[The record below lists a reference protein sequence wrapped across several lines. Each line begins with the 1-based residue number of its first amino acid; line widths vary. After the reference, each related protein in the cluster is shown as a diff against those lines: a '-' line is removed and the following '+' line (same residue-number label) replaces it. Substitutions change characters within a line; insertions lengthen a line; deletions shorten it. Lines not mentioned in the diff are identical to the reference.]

1 MIEGFPA
8 PSVVPPLAAVVR
20 PETQQLRRATAR
32 RRAKESKV
40 FVLRE
45 ENRFRL
51 DPAFVAR
58 YVDKQPAWG
67 FGILSRITYE
77 RTYARP
83 VSKALLKEQA
93 LLYRGY
99 SEHDAADYAKKSK
112 QTHEHYWQTVLRV
125 VEGVSSILKQ
135 QVRDTGQAWSDEEE
149 QHHAQEMFTRMWC
162 FKFTPPGRGLW
173 FMGTEAMELKGS
185 AALNNCFV
193 GAERLITREK
203 GPARLDEL
211 VDTSVTV
218 LTPDGWRAATVR
230 AFGEQQVQD
239 VTFAP
244 ADFATCNGNVRTSRS
259 NLRTR
264 VRVTPDHRWITLNR
278 GEVTDLRVGD
288 SVAAQINRDTTES
301 VAYREGRVHGLIFG
315 DGTAGYQHL
324 TANAR
329 AYHIRL
335 CGEKAAEVGRFDNV
349 TYPSSYNGDPYCH
362 VTSAIDLKQLP
373 EDASPDYL
381 RGFLDGWIVA
391 DGSIEPDGETVRLAT
406 QHPGAEDWLRRFAAS
421 AGWLLTGIAADKA
434 TTTNF
439 GARKHPLTV
448 YRLTRHRRAWVVTQI
463 DALAEP
469 EPVYCAQV
477 PDTRSFVLASGIH
490 TGNCGFVSTEHIAHD
505 FAEPFCVLMDYSMLG
520 VGMGFDLRGAGLVTL
535 VTPATSLDV
544 HVVADSREGWIE
556 CVRIVLDAF
565 SGKGAL
571 PRAWDFSKV
580 RKEGAPL
587 KTFGGTASGPKP
599 LEQLLTTLTAM
610 LYAVVGQPISG
621 KTITS
626 IMNVIGK
633 CVVAGN
639 VRRSSEIALGD
650 PEDTDFIT
658 LKDPT
663 ELNAMHARLSE
674 IEKANPAWV
683 ALQAKI
689 DKLRKKR
696 KDKGLGVLDEEFGVI
711 QAKIDKLEKKQ
722 KTLLESDAEWV
733 ALNAKIDAHPLM
745 AYLWAS
751 NNTALCPQGYDYDT
765 LAASTVLNGE
775 PGYAWL
781 DVIRAYGRLIDP
793 PNWKDRNAKGFNP
806 CVPSGTRI
814 LTREGYRAIETLV
827 GQRVEVWNGEA
838 WASVEPKV
846 TGYQQPLV
854 RVSLSDGTELVCTD
868 YHKWHLAPK
877 RRGAEEEVVRA
888 IDLQVGDALA
898 KYEMPIVE
906 SGVEWDHAYTHGFFC
921 GDGQVS
927 KSGARGVLLYGVK
940 KALLPHLVD
949 ARPGS
954 EDEYGRQY
962 VGLPSSLPDKF
973 TVRHDLS
980 VRARLAWLAGLL
992 DADGCVLRN
1001 PNSVHVQL
1009 SSVDRDFLLSV
1020 RLMLTT
1026 LGVQAKVSVERE
1038 ASVRSLPDGKGS
1050 YAAYACQTNY
1060 RLLIN
1065 AADTQR
1071 LVQLGLKTYRLDL
1084 PNLPPQRDAR
1094 RFVTVEAVEKAG
1106 VADVVY
1112 CFEEPITH
1120 RGTFEGIVTGQCGE
1134 QTLHDMELCCLVETY
1149 PTKHED
1155 LDDYLMTLKYAYRY
1169 AKAVTLVPT
1178 HNKRTNAVM
1187 VRNRRIGTSMA
1198 GVIEQYSKL
1207 GLQECIRWWDTGYRE
1222 IRKWDVEYSGWLGVN
1237 ESIKSTSIKPG
1248 GTTPLLAGVEGGMK
1262 APTSRYYMRT
1272 VRFDYRSP
1280 LVKQLADAGYR
1291 VEKDRTTPR
1300 TMVVYFPCETKPGV
1314 LTAEELGL
1322 WEQAQIFTALQ
1333 RYWSDNMVSATLT
1346 FQPHEANTLA
1356 RLLKCYEGQW
1366 KCVSFLPLFN
1376 HGFPQAPY
1384 IPCTKEQYEE
1394 ARAKLASLDDITVEH
1409 DTDDK
1414 WCSGDVCELSSKQ

>member
-8 PSVVPPLAAVVR
+8 SSSFVSTSASAALVR
-20 PETQQLRRATAR
+20 PETKQLRRATAR
-32 RRAKESKV
+32 RRRDKEDKV

-93 LLYRGY
+93 MLFRGMD
-99 SEHDAADYAKKSK
+99 EVAAHEFAKKNK
-112 QTHEHYWQTVLRV
+112 QTHEQYWQTVLRV

-149 QHHAQEMFTRMWC
+149 QHHAQEMFTRMWL

-185 AALNNCFV
+185 AALNNC
-193 GAERLITREK
+193 
-203 GPARLDEL
+203 
-211 VDTSVTV
+211 
-218 LTPDGWRAATVR
+218 
-230 AFGEQQVQD
+230 
-239 VTFAP
+239 
-244 ADFATCNGNVRTSRS
+244 
-259 NLRTR
+259 
-264 VRVTPDHRWITLNR
+264 
-278 GEVTDLRVGD
+278 
-288 SVAAQINRDTTES
+288 
-301 VAYREGRVHGLIFG
+301 
-315 DGTAGYQHL
+315 
-324 TANAR
+324 
-329 AYHIRL
+329 
-335 CGEKAAEVGRFDNV
+335 
-349 TYPSSYNGDPYCH
+349 
-362 VTSAIDLKQLP
+362 
-373 EDASPDYL
+373 
-381 RGFLDGWIVA
+381 
-391 DGSIEPDGETVRLAT
+391 
-406 QHPGAEDWLRRFAAS
+406 
-421 AGWLLTGIAADKA
+421 
-434 TTTNF
+434 
-439 GARKHPLTV
+439 
-448 YRLTRHRRAWVVTQI
+448 
-463 DALAEP
+463 
-469 EPVYCAQV
+469 
-477 PDTRSFVLASGIH
+477 
-490 TGNCGFVSTEHIAHD
+490 GFVSTENIEHD
-505 FAEPFCVLMDYSMLG
+505 LAEPFCVLMDYSMLG

-535 VTPATSLDV
+535 VTPVTSLAT
-544 HVVADSREGWIE
+544 HVVSDDREGWIK

-565 SGKGAL
+565 TGKGAL

-610 LYAVVGQPISG
+610 LYAVVDQPISG

-663 ELNAMHARLSE
+663 ELNAMRARLSE
-674 IEKANPAWV
+674 IEKSNPAW
-683 ALQAKI
+683 LTIQAKI
-689 DKLRKKR
+689 NKHRKKR
-696 KDKGLGVLDEEFGVI
+696 KEKGLSVLDEEFGVI

-722 KTLLESDAEWV
+722 KALLESDAAWT
-733 ALNAKIDAHPLM
+733 ALNAEIDAHPLM
-745 AYLWAS
+745 SYLWAS
-751 NNTALCPQGYDYDT
+751 NNTALCPQGYDYGK
-765 LAASTVLNGE
+765 LAESTVLNGE

-806 CVPSGTRI
+806 
-814 LTREGYRAIETLV
+814 
-827 GQRVEVWNGEA
+827 
-838 WASVEPKV
+838 
-846 TGYQQPLV
+846 
-854 RVSLSDGTELVCTD
+854 
-868 YHKWHLAPK
+868 
-877 RRGAEEEVVRA
+877 
-888 IDLQVGDALA
+888 
-898 KYEMPIVE
+898 
-906 SGVEWDHAYTHGFFC
+906 
-921 GDGQVS
+921 
-927 KSGARGVLLYGVK
+927 
-940 KALLPHLVD
+940 
-949 ARPGS
+949 
-954 EDEYGRQY
+954 
-962 VGLPSSLPDKF
+962 
-973 TVRHDLS
+973 
-980 VRARLAWLAGLL
+980 
-992 DADGCVLRN
+992 
-1001 PNSVHVQL
+1001 
-1009 SSVDRDFLLSV
+1009 
-1020 RLMLTT
+1020 
-1026 LGVQAKVSVERE
+1026 
-1038 ASVRSLPDGKGS
+1038 
-1050 YAAYACQTNY
+1050 
-1060 RLLIN
+1060 
-1065 AADTQR
+1065 
-1071 LVQLGLKTYRLDL
+1071 
-1084 PNLPPQRDAR
+1084 
-1094 RFVTVEAVEKAG
+1094 
-1106 VADVVY
+1106 
-1112 CFEEPITH
+1112 
-1120 RGTFEGIVTGQCGE
+1120 CGE

-1262 APTSRYYMRT
+1262 APTARYYMRT
-1272 VRFDYRSP
+1272 IRFDYRSP
-1280 LVKQLADAGYR
+1280 LVKQLAEAGYR

-1314 LTAEELGL
+1314 LTSEELGL

-1346 FQPHEANTLA
+1346 FQPHEADTLA

-1366 KCVSFLPLFN
+1366 KCVSFLPLSN
-1376 HGFPQAPY
+1376 HGFLQAPY

-1394 ARAKLASLDDITVEH
+1394 ANAKLSALPELTVEH

-1414 WCSGDVCELSSKQ
+1414 WCSGGICELPAK

>member
-8 PSVVPPLAAVVR
+8 SPSIASYPAVAVR
-20 PETQQLRRATAR
+20 PETRQLRRATAR

-58 YVDKQPAWG
+58 YVDQQPAWG

-83 VSKALLKEQA
+83 VSKALIKEQA
-93 LLYRGY
+93 MAYRGL
-99 SEHDAADYAKKSK
+99 DALAAFEFAKKNK
-112 QTHEHYWQTVLRV
+112 QTHEHYWQTCLRV

-135 QVRDTGQAWSDEEE
+135 QVRDTGQPWSDDEE

-185 AALNNCFV
+185 AALNNCFSGTERV
-193 GAERLITREK
+193 ITKEHGAVRFADVL
-203 GPARLDEL
+203 GQ
-211 VDTSVTV
+211 SVTV
-218 LTPDGWRAATVR
+218 LTADGWMPALIK
-230 AFGEQQVQD
+230 AFGEQTVQEI
-239 VTFAP
+239 TFAP
-244 ADFATCNGNVRTSRS
+244 ADYGTRSGAPRALRS
-259 NLRTR
+259 NLRER
-264 VRVTPDHRWITLNR
+264 VVATPNHRWLTLNR

-288 SVAAQINRDTTES
+288 SVAAQINRDDVES
-301 VAYREGRVHGLIFG
+301 DDYKSGRVHGLIFG
-315 DGTAGYQHL
+315 DGTAGYKHR
-324 TANAR
+324 TR
-329 AYHIRL
+329 DTRTYHIRL
-335 CGEKAAEVGRFDNV
+335 CGEKARAEVSRFAHV
-349 TYPSSYNGDPYCH
+349 TYPASYAGDPYCH
-362 VTSAIDLKQLP
+362 VESRRELKALP
-373 EDASPDYL
+373 EDAPPDYL

-391 DGSIEPDGETVRLAT
+391 DGSLKADGESYRLAS
-406 QHPGAEDWLRRFAAS
+406 QHPEAEAWLRAHAAV
-421 AGWLLTGIAADKA
+421 AGWLLTGVATDKA
-434 TTTNF
+434 EETNF
-439 GARKHPLTV
+439 GPRTHALTAYSLSRKP
-448 YRLTRHRRAWVVTQI
+448 RAWTVTAI
-463 DALAEP
+463 EP
-469 EPVYCAQV
+469 LPEQEIVYCAQV
-477 PDTRSFVLASGIH
+477 PGARAFTLAAGIY

-520 VGMGFDLRGAGLVTL
+520 VGMGFDLRGAGLVTI

-571 PRAWDFSKV
+571 PRAWDYSKV

-587 KTFGGTASGPKP
+587 KTFGGAASGPKP

-610 LYAVVGQPISG
+610 LYAAVGQPISG

-663 ELNAMHARLSE
+663 ELNAMRARLGE

-689 DKLRKKR
+689 DKHRKKR
-696 KDKGLGVLDEEFGVI
+696 KDKGLGVLDAEFGAI
-711 QAKIDKLEKKQ
+711 QGKIDKLEKKQ
-722 KTLLESDAEWV
+722 KQLLEGDAAWA
-733 ALNAKIDAHPLM
+733 ALNAEIDAHPLM

-751 NNTALCPQGYDYDT
+751 NNTALCPQGYDYDA

-806 CVPSGTRI
+806 C
-814 LTREGYRAIETLV
+814 
-827 GQRVEVWNGEA
+827 
-838 WASVEPKV
+838 
-846 TGYQQPLV
+846 
-854 RVSLSDGTELVCTD
+854 
-868 YHKWHLAPK
+868 
-877 RRGAEEEVVRA
+877 
-888 IDLQVGDALA
+888 
-898 KYEMPIVE
+898 
-906 SGVEWDHAYTHGFFC
+906 
-921 GDGQVS
+921 
-927 KSGARGVLLYGVK
+927 
-940 KALLPHLVD
+940 
-949 ARPGS
+949 
-954 EDEYGRQY
+954 
-962 VGLPSSLPDKF
+962 
-973 TVRHDLS
+973 
-980 VRARLAWLAGLL
+980 
-992 DADGCVLRN
+992 
-1001 PNSVHVQL
+1001 
-1009 SSVDRDFLLSV
+1009 
-1020 RLMLTT
+1020 
-1026 LGVQAKVSVERE
+1026 
-1038 ASVRSLPDGKGS
+1038 
-1050 YAAYACQTNY
+1050 
-1060 RLLIN
+1060 
-1065 AADTQR
+1065 
-1071 LVQLGLKTYRLDL
+1071 
-1084 PNLPPQRDAR
+1084 
-1094 RFVTVEAVEKAG
+1094 
-1106 VADVVY
+1106 
-1112 CFEEPITH
+1112 
-1120 RGTFEGIVTGQCGE
+1120 GE

-1149 PTKHED
+1149 PTKHDD
-1155 LDDYLMTLKYAYRY
+1155 LDDYLLTLKYAYRY

-1272 VRFDYRSP
+1272 IRFDYRSP
-1280 LVKQLADAGYR
+1280 LVKQLSDAGYR

-1366 KCVSFLPLFN
+1366 KCVSFLPLSN
-1376 HGFPQAPY
+1376 HGFLQAPY
-1384 IPCTKEQYEE
+1384 IPCTQEQYEE
-1394 ARAKLASLDDITVEH
+1394 ANAKLSTVGDLTVEH

-1414 WCSGDVCELSSKQ
+1414 WCSGGICELPAK

>member
-1 MIEGFPA
+1 MIEGFSA
-8 PSVVPPLAAVVR
+8 LPSIASNSAAAVR
-20 PETQQLRRATAR
+20 PETQQPPRAQGR
-32 RRAKESKV
+32 RRTKEAKV
-40 FVLRE
+40 FVLRD
-45 ENRFRL
+45 ENRFYL

-58 YVDKQPAWG
+58 YVDKQPTWG

-83 VSKALLKEQA
+83 VSKALLHAQA
-93 LLYRGY
+93 VAYRGMNAL
-99 SEHDAADYAKKSK
+99 EAREFAKKSK
-112 QTHEHYWQTVLRV
+112 QTHEQYWQTVLRV

-135 QVRDTGQAWSDEEE
+135 QVRDTGQAWSDDEE
-149 QHHAQEMFTRMWC
+149 QHHAQEMFMRMWN

-193 GAERLITREK
+193 GAERFVTQEH
-203 GPARLDEL
+203 GAARFDAV
-211 VDTSVTV
+211 VDTRVTV
-218 LTPDGWRAATVR
+218 LTPDGWRPAVVR
-230 AFGEQQVQD
+230 AFGEQRVQD

-244 ADFATCNGNVRTSRS
+244 ADFGTRNGGVRTSRS
-259 NLRTR
+259 NLRVS

-288 SVAAQINRDTTES
+288 SIAAQVNRDEMENES
-301 VAYREGRVHGLIFG
+301 YRAGRVHGLIFG

-324 TANAR
+324 TANTR

-335 CGEKAAEVGRFDNV
+335 CGEKARAEVGRFDNV
-349 TYPSSYNGDPYCH
+349 TYPSSYGGDPYCH
-362 VTSAIDLKQLP
+362 VTSSRDLKQLP
-373 EDASPDYL
+373 HDDAPDYL

-391 DGSIEPDGETVRLAT
+391 DASIKPDGATYRLAS
-406 QHPGAEDWLRRFAAS
+406 QHPDAETWLRQHAAT
-421 AGWLLTGIAADKA
+421 AGWLLTGVAMDKA

-439 GARKHPLTV
+439 GPRAHPLTA
-448 YRLTRHRRAWVVTQI
+448 YSLTRQRRAWVVTQI
-463 DALAEP
+463 DELDEP
-469 EPVYCAQV
+469 ETVYCAQV
-477 PDTRSFVLASGIH
+477 PDTHSFTLAAGIH

-505 FAEPFCVLMDYSMLG
+505 FAEPFCVLIDYSMLG

-544 HVVADSREGWIE
+544 HVVEDSREGWIE
-556 CVRIVLDAF
+556 CVRTVLNAF
-565 SGKGAL
+565 VGRGAL
-571 PRAWDFSKV
+571 PRAWDYSKV

-610 LYAVVGQPISG
+610 LYAAVGQPISG

-663 ELNAMHARLSE
+663 ELNAMRARLGE

-689 DKLRKKR
+689 DKHRKKR
-696 KDKGLGVLDEEFGVI
+696 KDKGLGVLDAEFGAI
-711 QAKIDKLEKKQ
+711 QGKIDKLEKKQ
-722 KTLLESDAEWV
+722 KQLLEGDAAWA
-733 ALNAKIDAHPLM
+733 ALNAEIDAHPLM

-751 NNTALCPQGYDYDT
+751 NNTALCPQGYDYDA

-806 CVPSGTRI
+806 C
-814 LTREGYRAIETLV
+814 
-827 GQRVEVWNGEA
+827 
-838 WASVEPKV
+838 
-846 TGYQQPLV
+846 
-854 RVSLSDGTELVCTD
+854 
-868 YHKWHLAPK
+868 
-877 RRGAEEEVVRA
+877 
-888 IDLQVGDALA
+888 
-898 KYEMPIVE
+898 
-906 SGVEWDHAYTHGFFC
+906 
-921 GDGQVS
+921 
-927 KSGARGVLLYGVK
+927 
-940 KALLPHLVD
+940 
-949 ARPGS
+949 
-954 EDEYGRQY
+954 
-962 VGLPSSLPDKF
+962 
-973 TVRHDLS
+973 
-980 VRARLAWLAGLL
+980 
-992 DADGCVLRN
+992 
-1001 PNSVHVQL
+1001 
-1009 SSVDRDFLLSV
+1009 
-1020 RLMLTT
+1020 
-1026 LGVQAKVSVERE
+1026 
-1038 ASVRSLPDGKGS
+1038 
-1050 YAAYACQTNY
+1050 
-1060 RLLIN
+1060 
-1065 AADTQR
+1065 
-1071 LVQLGLKTYRLDL
+1071 
-1084 PNLPPQRDAR
+1084 
-1094 RFVTVEAVEKAG
+1094 
-1106 VADVVY
+1106 
-1112 CFEEPITH
+1112 
-1120 RGTFEGIVTGQCGE
+1120 GE

-1149 PTKHED
+1149 PTKHDD
-1155 LDDYLMTLKYAYRY
+1155 LDDYLLTLKYAYRY

-1272 VRFDYRSP
+1272 IRFDYRSP

-1366 KCVSFLPLFN
+1366 KCVSFLPLSN
-1376 HGFPQAPY
+1376 HGFLQAPY

-1394 ARAKLASLDDITVEH
+1394 ANAKVGPVGELTVEH

-1414 WCSGDVCELSSKQ
+1414 WCSGGVCELPVGK